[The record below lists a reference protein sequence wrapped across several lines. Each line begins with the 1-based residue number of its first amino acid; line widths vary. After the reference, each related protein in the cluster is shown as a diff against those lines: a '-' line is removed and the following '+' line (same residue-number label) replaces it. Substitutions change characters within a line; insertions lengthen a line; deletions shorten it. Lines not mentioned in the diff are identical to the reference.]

1 MRIDSHQHF
10 WRYSPA
16 EYGWMD
22 DRMTRIRRD
31 FLPEDL
37 APLLAACG
45 LDGAV
50 AVQARSSLEETRFLL
65 DLAREHDCVK
75 GVVGWADLCA
85 LDLDAVLDELCQEPL
100 LRGLRHVVQDEPDD
114 DFLRREDFQAGA
126 RKLAARSLVYDILI
140 YPRQLDA
147 AVAFAA
153 ALPDQPFV
161 LDHLAKPD
169 IAGART
175 DNWRGGFRGL
185 AAMDHVL
192 RKVNGIV
199 LMPVDGTA
207 LARVA
212 EEAQQAGIPVVIA
225 DSGLEWEG
233 QVSFVATDN
242 REAGRIAGRRLREL
256 MGGAGKAVM
265 MRYVEGSES
274 TKQREEGFLEGVAE
288 QQGVELLSTNQHA
301 GNTKE
306 GAQAVAENLLTANP
320 GVTGVFC
327 SNESATHGMLRALE
341 AAGLAGKVRF
351 VGFDSSGTLL
361 EGLRAGHIDALVLQ
375 DPVHMGDTAVRT
387 LVDHLDGEDVERR
400 VDTGVTVATKDN
412 LDSAEIAGLLTP
424 DLSILDGR

>member
-22 DRMTRIRRD
+22 DRMTRIQRD
-31 FLPEDL
+31 FLPQDL

-65 DLAREHDCVK
+65 ELAREHDCLK

-114 DFLRREDFQAGA
+114 DFLRREDFQAGV
-126 RKLAARSLVYDILI
+126 RKLAARGLVYDILI

-192 RKVNGIV
+192 CKVSGMVTEAKWNAWQPDDFRAYMDEALDAFGIDR
-199 LMPVDGTA
+199 LMFGSDWPVALLAADGYQDVYQ
-207 LARVA
+207 LVA
-212 EEAQQAGIPVVIA
+212 DWAQQLSEDEQAKLFGGNA
-225 DSGLEWEG
+225 ARFYGL
-233 QVSFVATDN
+233 S
-242 REAGRIAGRRLREL
+242 
-256 MGGAGKAVM
+256 
-265 MRYVEGSES
+265 
-274 TKQREEGFLEGVAE
+274 
-288 QQGVELLSTNQHA
+288 
-301 GNTKE
+301 
-306 GAQAVAENLLTANP
+306 
-320 GVTGVFC
+320 
-327 SNESATHGMLRALE
+327 
-341 AAGLAGKVRF
+341 
-351 VGFDSSGTLL
+351 
-361 EGLRAGHIDALVLQ
+361 
-375 DPVHMGDTAVRT
+375 
-387 LVDHLDGEDVERR
+387 
-400 VDTGVTVATKDN
+400 
-412 LDSAEIAGLLTP
+412 
-424 DLSILDGR
+424 

>member
-65 DLAREHDCVK
+65 ELAREHDCVK

-114 DFLRREDFQAGA
+114 DFLRREDFQRGV
-126 RKLAARSLVYDILI
+126 RKLAGRGLVYDILI

-175 DNWRGGFRGL
+175 DNWQGGFRGL

-192 RKVNGIV
+192 CKVSGMVTEAKWNAWQPDDFRAYMDEALDAFGIDR
-199 LMPVDGTA
+199 LMFGSDWPVALLAADGYQDVYQ
-207 LARVA
+207 LVA
-212 EEAQQAGIPVVIA
+212 DWAQQLSEDEQAKLFGGNA
-225 DSGLEWEG
+225 ARFYGL
-233 QVSFVATDN
+233 S
-242 REAGRIAGRRLREL
+242 
-256 MGGAGKAVM
+256 
-265 MRYVEGSES
+265 
-274 TKQREEGFLEGVAE
+274 
-288 QQGVELLSTNQHA
+288 
-301 GNTKE
+301 
-306 GAQAVAENLLTANP
+306 
-320 GVTGVFC
+320 
-327 SNESATHGMLRALE
+327 
-341 AAGLAGKVRF
+341 
-351 VGFDSSGTLL
+351 
-361 EGLRAGHIDALVLQ
+361 
-375 DPVHMGDTAVRT
+375 
-387 LVDHLDGEDVERR
+387 
-400 VDTGVTVATKDN
+400 
-412 LDSAEIAGLLTP
+412 
-424 DLSILDGR
+424 

>member
-1 MRIDSHQHF
+1 MRIDAHQHF

-65 DLAREHDCVK
+65 ELARAHDCVK

-85 LDLDAVLDELCQEPL
+85 ADLDAVLDELCQEPL

-126 RKLAARSLVYDILI
+126 RKLAARGLVYDILI

-147 AVAFAA
+147 AVAFAR
-153 ALPDQPFV
+153 ALPDQPLV

-192 RKVNGIV
+192 CKVSGMVTEAKWNAWQPDDFRAYMDEALDAFGIDR
-199 LMPVDGTA
+199 LMFGSDWPVA
-207 LARVA
+207 LLAADDYQSVYQLVSDWAAALSDDEQAKLFGGNAAR
-212 EEAQQAGIPVVIA
+212 
-225 DSGLEWEG
+225 
-233 QVSFVATDN
+233 F
-242 REAGRIAGRRLREL
+242 
-256 MGGAGKAVM
+256 
-265 MRYVEGSES
+265 Y
-274 TKQREEGFLEGVAE
+274 
-288 QQGVELLSTNQHA
+288 
-301 GNTKE
+301 
-306 GAQAVAENLLTANP
+306 
-320 GVTGVFC
+320 
-327 SNESATHGMLRALE
+327 
-341 AAGLAGKVRF
+341 
-351 VGFDSSGTLL
+351 
-361 EGLRAGHIDALVLQ
+361 GLR
-375 DPVHMGDTAVRT
+375 
-387 LVDHLDGEDVERR
+387 
-400 VDTGVTVATKDN
+400 
-412 LDSAEIAGLLTP
+412 
-424 DLSILDGR
+424 

>member
-22 DRMTRIRRD
+22 DRMTRIQRD
-31 FLPEDL
+31 FLPQDL

-65 DLAREHDCVK
+65 ELAREHDCVK

-114 DFLRREDFQAGA
+114 DFLRREDFQAGV
-126 RKLAARSLVYDILI
+126 RKLAARGLVYDILI

-192 RKVNGIV
+192 CKVSGMVTEAKWNAWQPDDFRAYMDEALDAFGIDR
-199 LMPVDGTA
+199 LMFGSDWPVALLAADGYQDVYQLVA
-207 LARVA
+207 DWAAQLSEDEQAKLFGGNAARFY
-212 EEAQQAGIPVVIA
+212 
-225 DSGLEWEG
+225 GL
-233 QVSFVATDN
+233 N
-242 REAGRIAGRRLREL
+242 
-256 MGGAGKAVM
+256 
-265 MRYVEGSES
+265 
-274 TKQREEGFLEGVAE
+274 
-288 QQGVELLSTNQHA
+288 
-301 GNTKE
+301 
-306 GAQAVAENLLTANP
+306 
-320 GVTGVFC
+320 
-327 SNESATHGMLRALE
+327 
-341 AAGLAGKVRF
+341 
-351 VGFDSSGTLL
+351 
-361 EGLRAGHIDALVLQ
+361 
-375 DPVHMGDTAVRT
+375 
-387 LVDHLDGEDVERR
+387 
-400 VDTGVTVATKDN
+400 
-412 LDSAEIAGLLTP
+412 
-424 DLSILDGR
+424 

>member
-65 DLAREHDCVK
+65 ELARAHDCVK

-114 DFLRREDFQAGA
+114 DFLRRADFQAGV
-126 RKLAARSLVYDILI
+126 RKLAARGLVYDILI

-161 LDHLAKPD
+161 LDHLAKPPV
-169 IAGART
+169 ASGALEPWERDVRELAQHPHVHCKVSGLVT
-175 DNWRGGFRGL
+175 EARWHAWEPDDFRSYLDVVFDAFGEERLMFGSDWPVCL
-185 AAMDHVL
+185 AA
-192 RKVNGIV
+192 
-199 LMPVDGTA
+199 
-207 LARVA
+207 
-212 EEAQQAGIPVVIA
+212 AG
-225 DSGLEWEG
+225 SY
-233 QVSFVATDN
+233 
-242 REAGRIAGRRLREL
+242 R
-256 MGGAGKAVM
+256 
-265 MRYVEGSES
+265 
-274 TKQREEGFLEGVAE
+274 
-288 QQGVELLSTNQHA
+288 
-301 GNTKE
+301 
-306 GAQAVAENLLTANP
+306 AVAQLVLDHAAP
-320 GVTGVFC
+320 L
-327 SNESATHGMLRALE
+327 SPRAR
-341 AAGLAGKVRF
+341 AGLFGENAARF
-351 VGFDSSGTLL
+351 Y
-361 EGLRAGHIDALVLQ
+361 GL
-375 DPVHMGDTAVRT
+375 DPA
-387 LVDHLDGEDVERR
+387 
-400 VDTGVTVATKDN
+400 A
-412 LDSAEIAGLLTP
+412 
-424 DLSILDGR
+424 

>member
-65 DLAREHDCVK
+65 ELAREHDCVK

-114 DFLRREDFQAGA
+114 DFLRREDFQRGV
-126 RKLAARSLVYDILI
+126 RKLAGRGLVYDILI

-175 DNWRGGFRGL
+175 DNWQGGFRGL

-192 RKVNGIV
+192 CKVSGMVTEAKWNAWQPDDFRAYMDEALDAFGIDR
-199 LMPVDGTA
+199 LMFGSDWPVALLAADGYQDVYQLVA
-207 LARVA
+207 DWAAQLSEDEQAKLFGGNAARFY
-212 EEAQQAGIPVVIA
+212 
-225 DSGLEWEG
+225 GL
-233 QVSFVATDN
+233 S
-242 REAGRIAGRRLREL
+242 
-256 MGGAGKAVM
+256 
-265 MRYVEGSES
+265 
-274 TKQREEGFLEGVAE
+274 
-288 QQGVELLSTNQHA
+288 
-301 GNTKE
+301 
-306 GAQAVAENLLTANP
+306 
-320 GVTGVFC
+320 
-327 SNESATHGMLRALE
+327 
-341 AAGLAGKVRF
+341 
-351 VGFDSSGTLL
+351 
-361 EGLRAGHIDALVLQ
+361 
-375 DPVHMGDTAVRT
+375 
-387 LVDHLDGEDVERR
+387 
-400 VDTGVTVATKDN
+400 
-412 LDSAEIAGLLTP
+412 
-424 DLSILDGR
+424 

>member
-65 DLAREHDCVK
+65 ELARAHDCVK
-75 GVVGWADLCA
+75 GVVGWADLRA
-85 LDLDAVLDELCQEPL
+85 EDLDDVLDELCQEPL

-114 DFLRREDFQAGA
+114 GFLRREDFQAGA
-126 RKLAARSLVYDILI
+126 RKLAARGLAYDILI

-147 AVAFAA
+147 AVAFAT
-153 ALPDQPFV
+153 ALPDQPLV

-192 RKVNGIV
+192 CKVSGMVTEAKWNAWQPDDFRAYMDEALDAFGIDR
-199 LMPVDGTA
+199 LMFGSDWPVALLAADGYQSVYQLVADWAAA
-207 LARVA
+207 LSEDEQAKLFGGNAARFY
-212 EEAQQAGIPVVIA
+212 
-225 DSGLEWEG
+225 GL
-233 QVSFVATDN
+233 
-242 REAGRIAGRRLREL
+242 
-256 MGGAGKAVM
+256 
-265 MRYVEGSES
+265 
-274 TKQREEGFLEGVAE
+274 
-288 QQGVELLSTNQHA
+288 
-301 GNTKE
+301 
-306 GAQAVAENLLTANP
+306 
-320 GVTGVFC
+320 C
-327 SNESATHGMLRALE
+327 
-341 AAGLAGKVRF
+341 
-351 VGFDSSGTLL
+351 
-361 EGLRAGHIDALVLQ
+361 
-375 DPVHMGDTAVRT
+375 
-387 LVDHLDGEDVERR
+387 
-400 VDTGVTVATKDN
+400 
-412 LDSAEIAGLLTP
+412 
-424 DLSILDGR
+424 

>member
-65 DLAREHDCVK
+65 ELAREHDCVK

-114 DFLRREDFQAGA
+114 DFLRREDFQRGV
-126 RKLAARSLVYDILI
+126 RKLAGRGLVYDILI

-192 RKVNGIV
+192 CKVSGMVTEAKWYVWQPDDFRAYMDEALDAFGIDR
-199 LMPVDGTA
+199 LMFGSDWPVALLAADGYQDVYQLVA
-207 LARVA
+207 DWAAQLSEDEQAKLFGGNAARFY
-212 EEAQQAGIPVVIA
+212 
-225 DSGLEWEG
+225 GL
-233 QVSFVATDN
+233 S
-242 REAGRIAGRRLREL
+242 
-256 MGGAGKAVM
+256 
-265 MRYVEGSES
+265 
-274 TKQREEGFLEGVAE
+274 
-288 QQGVELLSTNQHA
+288 
-301 GNTKE
+301 
-306 GAQAVAENLLTANP
+306 
-320 GVTGVFC
+320 
-327 SNESATHGMLRALE
+327 
-341 AAGLAGKVRF
+341 
-351 VGFDSSGTLL
+351 
-361 EGLRAGHIDALVLQ
+361 
-375 DPVHMGDTAVRT
+375 
-387 LVDHLDGEDVERR
+387 
-400 VDTGVTVATKDN
+400 
-412 LDSAEIAGLLTP
+412 
-424 DLSILDGR
+424 

>member
-65 DLAREHDCVK
+65 ELAREHDCVK

-114 DFLRREDFQAGA
+114 DFLRREDFQRGV
-126 RKLAARSLVYDILI
+126 RKLAGRGLVYDILI

-169 IAGART
+169 IAGARS
-175 DNWRGGFRGL
+175 DNWQGGFRGL

-192 RKVNGIV
+192 CKVSGMVTEPKWNAWQPDDLRAYMDEALDAFGIDR
-199 LMPVDGTA
+199 LMFGSDWPVALLAADGYQDVYQ
-207 LARVA
+207 LVA
-212 EEAQQAGIPVVIA
+212 DWAAQLSEDEQAKLFG
-225 DSGLEWEG
+225 
-233 QVSFVATDN
+233 
-242 REAGRIAGRRLREL
+242 
-256 MGGAGKAVM
+256 GKAA
-265 MRYVEGSES
+265 RFYG
-274 TKQREEGFLEGVAE
+274 
-288 QQGVELLSTNQHA
+288 LS
-301 GNTKE
+301 
-306 GAQAVAENLLTANP
+306 
-320 GVTGVFC
+320 
-327 SNESATHGMLRALE
+327 
-341 AAGLAGKVRF
+341 
-351 VGFDSSGTLL
+351 
-361 EGLRAGHIDALVLQ
+361 
-375 DPVHMGDTAVRT
+375 
-387 LVDHLDGEDVERR
+387 
-400 VDTGVTVATKDN
+400 
-412 LDSAEIAGLLTP
+412 
-424 DLSILDGR
+424 

>member
-65 DLAREHDCVK
+65 ELARAHDCVK
-75 GVVGWADLCA
+75 AVVGWADLRA
-85 LDLDAVLDELCQEPL
+85 EDLDDVLDELCQEPL

-126 RKLAARSLVYDILI
+126 RKLAARDLAYDIRI

-147 AVAFAA
+147 AVAFAT
-153 ALPDQPFV
+153 ALPDQPLV

-192 RKVNGIV
+192 CKVSGMVTEAKWNAWQPDDFRAYMDEALDAFGIDR
-199 LMPVDGTA
+199 LMFGSDWPVALLAADGYQSVYQLVTDWA
-207 LARVA
+207 AELSEDEQAKLFGGNAARFY
-212 EEAQQAGIPVVIA
+212 
-225 DSGLEWEG
+225 GL
-233 QVSFVATDN
+233 
-242 REAGRIAGRRLREL
+242 
-256 MGGAGKAVM
+256 
-265 MRYVEGSES
+265 
-274 TKQREEGFLEGVAE
+274 
-288 QQGVELLSTNQHA
+288 
-301 GNTKE
+301 
-306 GAQAVAENLLTANP
+306 
-320 GVTGVFC
+320 C
-327 SNESATHGMLRALE
+327 
-341 AAGLAGKVRF
+341 
-351 VGFDSSGTLL
+351 
-361 EGLRAGHIDALVLQ
+361 
-375 DPVHMGDTAVRT
+375 
-387 LVDHLDGEDVERR
+387 
-400 VDTGVTVATKDN
+400 
-412 LDSAEIAGLLTP
+412 
-424 DLSILDGR
+424 

>member
-65 DLAREHDCVK
+65 ELAREHDCVK

-114 DFLRREDFQAGA
+114 DFLRREDFQRGV
-126 RKLAARSLVYDILI
+126 RKLAGRGLVYDILI

-175 DNWRGGFRGL
+175 DNWQGGFRGL

-192 RKVNGIV
+192 CKVSGMVTEAKWNAWQPDDFRAYMDEALDAFGIDR
-199 LMPVDGTA
+199 LMFGSDWPVA
-207 LARVA
+207 L
-212 EEAQQAGIPVVIA
+212 
-225 DSGLEWEG
+225 L
-233 QVSFVATDN
+233 
-242 REAGRIAGRRLREL
+242 
-256 MGGAGKAVM
+256 GAW
-265 MRYVEGSES
+265 
-274 TKQREEGFLEGVAE
+274 
-288 QQGVELLSTNQHA
+288 
-301 GNTKE
+301 
-306 GAQAVAENLLTANP
+306 AVALLA
-320 GVTGVFC
+320 
-327 SNESATHGMLRALE
+327 
-341 AAGLAGKVRF
+341 
-351 VGFDSSGTLL
+351 
-361 EGLRAGHIDALVLQ
+361 
-375 DPVHMGDTAVRT
+375 
-387 LVDHLDGEDVERR
+387 
-400 VDTGVTVATKDN
+400 
-412 LDSAEIAGLLTP
+412 
-424 DLSILDGR
+424 

>member
-65 DLAREHDCVK
+65 ELARAHDCVK

-85 LDLDAVLDELCQEPL
+85 DDLDDVLDELCQEPL

-126 RKLAARSLVYDILI
+126 RKLAARGLAYDILI

-147 AVAFAA
+147 AVAFAT
-153 ALPDQPFV
+153 ALPDQPLV

-192 RKVNGIV
+192 CKVSGMVTEAKWNAWQPDDFRHYMDEALDAFGIDR
-199 LMPVDGTA
+199 LMFGSDWPVALLAADGYQSVYQLVADWAAA
-207 LARVA
+207 LSEDEQAKLFGGNAARFY
-212 EEAQQAGIPVVIA
+212 
-225 DSGLEWEG
+225 GL
-233 QVSFVATDN
+233 
-242 REAGRIAGRRLREL
+242 
-256 MGGAGKAVM
+256 
-265 MRYVEGSES
+265 
-274 TKQREEGFLEGVAE
+274 
-288 QQGVELLSTNQHA
+288 
-301 GNTKE
+301 
-306 GAQAVAENLLTANP
+306 
-320 GVTGVFC
+320 C
-327 SNESATHGMLRALE
+327 
-341 AAGLAGKVRF
+341 
-351 VGFDSSGTLL
+351 
-361 EGLRAGHIDALVLQ
+361 
-375 DPVHMGDTAVRT
+375 
-387 LVDHLDGEDVERR
+387 
-400 VDTGVTVATKDN
+400 
-412 LDSAEIAGLLTP
+412 
-424 DLSILDGR
+424 

>member
-192 RKVNGIV
+192 CKVSGMVTEAKWNAWQPDDFRAYMDEALDAFGIDR
-199 LMPVDGTA
+199 LMFGSDWPVALLAADGYQDVYQ
-207 LARVA
+207 LVA
-212 EEAQQAGIPVVIA
+212 DWAQQLSEDEQAKLFGGNA
-225 DSGLEWEG
+225 ARFYGL
-233 QVSFVATDN
+233 S
-242 REAGRIAGRRLREL
+242 
-256 MGGAGKAVM
+256 
-265 MRYVEGSES
+265 
-274 TKQREEGFLEGVAE
+274 
-288 QQGVELLSTNQHA
+288 
-301 GNTKE
+301 
-306 GAQAVAENLLTANP
+306 
-320 GVTGVFC
+320 
-327 SNESATHGMLRALE
+327 
-341 AAGLAGKVRF
+341 
-351 VGFDSSGTLL
+351 
-361 EGLRAGHIDALVLQ
+361 
-375 DPVHMGDTAVRT
+375 
-387 LVDHLDGEDVERR
+387 
-400 VDTGVTVATKDN
+400 
-412 LDSAEIAGLLTP
+412 
-424 DLSILDGR
+424 

>member
-65 DLAREHDCVK
+65 ELAREHDCVK

-85 LDLDAVLDELCQEPL
+85 SDLDAVLDELCQEPL

-126 RKLAARSLVYDILI
+126 RKLAARGLVYDILI

-153 ALPDQPFV
+153 ALPGQPFV

-175 DNWRGGFRGL
+175 DNWRGGFREL

-192 RKVNGIV
+192 CKVSGMVTEAKWNAWQPDDFRAYMDEALDAFGIDR
-199 LMPVDGTA
+199 LMFGSDWPVALLAADGYQDVYQ
-207 LARVA
+207 LVA
-212 EEAQQAGIPVVIA
+212 DWAQQLSEDEQAKLFGGNA
-225 DSGLEWEG
+225 ARFYGL
-233 QVSFVATDN
+233 S
-242 REAGRIAGRRLREL
+242 
-256 MGGAGKAVM
+256 
-265 MRYVEGSES
+265 
-274 TKQREEGFLEGVAE
+274 
-288 QQGVELLSTNQHA
+288 
-301 GNTKE
+301 
-306 GAQAVAENLLTANP
+306 
-320 GVTGVFC
+320 
-327 SNESATHGMLRALE
+327 
-341 AAGLAGKVRF
+341 
-351 VGFDSSGTLL
+351 
-361 EGLRAGHIDALVLQ
+361 
-375 DPVHMGDTAVRT
+375 
-387 LVDHLDGEDVERR
+387 
-400 VDTGVTVATKDN
+400 
-412 LDSAEIAGLLTP
+412 
-424 DLSILDGR
+424 

>member
-65 DLAREHDCVK
+65 ELAREHDCVK

-114 DFLRREDFQAGA
+114 DFLRRADFQAGA
-126 RKLAARSLVYDILI
+126 RKLAARGLVYDILI

-175 DNWRGGFRGL
+175 DNWRGGLRGL

-192 RKVNGIV
+192 CKVSGMVTEAKWNAWQPDDFRTYMDEALDAFGIDR
-199 LMPVDGTA
+199 LMFGSDWPVALLAADGYQDVYQLVA
-207 LARVA
+207 DWAAQLSEDEQAKLFGGNAARFY
-212 EEAQQAGIPVVIA
+212 
-225 DSGLEWEG
+225 GL
-233 QVSFVATDN
+233 N
-242 REAGRIAGRRLREL
+242 
-256 MGGAGKAVM
+256 
-265 MRYVEGSES
+265 
-274 TKQREEGFLEGVAE
+274 
-288 QQGVELLSTNQHA
+288 
-301 GNTKE
+301 
-306 GAQAVAENLLTANP
+306 
-320 GVTGVFC
+320 
-327 SNESATHGMLRALE
+327 
-341 AAGLAGKVRF
+341 
-351 VGFDSSGTLL
+351 
-361 EGLRAGHIDALVLQ
+361 
-375 DPVHMGDTAVRT
+375 
-387 LVDHLDGEDVERR
+387 
-400 VDTGVTVATKDN
+400 
-412 LDSAEIAGLLTP
+412 
-424 DLSILDGR
+424 

>member
-65 DLAREHDCVK
+65 DLARAHDCVK

-85 LDLDAVLDELCQEPL
+85 EDLDGVLDELCQEPL

-126 RKLAARSLVYDILI
+126 RKLAARGLVYDILI

-147 AVAFAA
+147 AVSFAA
-153 ALPDQPFV
+153 ALPDQPLV

-175 DNWRGGFRGL
+175 DNWRDGFRGL
-185 AAMDHVL
+185 AAMDHVMC
-192 RKVNGIV
+192 KV
-199 LMPVDGTA
+199 
-207 LARVA
+207 
-212 EEAQQAGIPVVIA
+212 
-225 DSGLEWEG
+225 SG
-233 QVSFVATDN
+233 
-242 REAGRIAGRRLREL
+242 
-256 MGGAGKAVM
+256 M
-265 MRYVEGSES
+265 
-274 TKQREEGFLEGVAE
+274 
-288 QQGVELLSTNQHA
+288 
-301 GNTKE
+301 
-306 GAQAVAENLLTANP
+306 
-320 GVTGVFC
+320 VT
-327 SNESATHGMLRALE
+327 E
-341 AAGLAGKVRF
+341 AAWNAWRPDDFRAYLDEALDAFGIDRLMFGSDWPVALLAADDYQSVYQLVADWAAELSRDEQAKLFGGNATRFYGL
-351 VGFDSSGTLL
+351 S
-361 EGLRAGHIDALVLQ
+361 
-375 DPVHMGDTAVRT
+375 
-387 LVDHLDGEDVERR
+387 
-400 VDTGVTVATKDN
+400 
-412 LDSAEIAGLLTP
+412 
-424 DLSILDGR
+424 

>member
-22 DRMTRIRRD
+22 DRMTRIQRD
-31 FLPEDL
+31 FLPQDL

-65 DLAREHDCVK
+65 ELAREHDCVK

-114 DFLRREDFQAGA
+114 DFLRREDFQAGV
-126 RKLAARSLVYDILI
+126 RKLAARGLVYDILI

-192 RKVNGIV
+192 CKVSGMVTEAKWNAWQPDDFRAYMDEALDAFGIDR
-199 LMPVDGTA
+199 LMFGSDWPVALLAADGYQDVYQLVA
-207 LARVA
+207 DWAAQLSEDEQAKLFGGNAARFY
-212 EEAQQAGIPVVIA
+212 
-225 DSGLEWEG
+225 GL
-233 QVSFVATDN
+233 S
-242 REAGRIAGRRLREL
+242 
-256 MGGAGKAVM
+256 
-265 MRYVEGSES
+265 
-274 TKQREEGFLEGVAE
+274 
-288 QQGVELLSTNQHA
+288 
-301 GNTKE
+301 
-306 GAQAVAENLLTANP
+306 
-320 GVTGVFC
+320 
-327 SNESATHGMLRALE
+327 
-341 AAGLAGKVRF
+341 
-351 VGFDSSGTLL
+351 
-361 EGLRAGHIDALVLQ
+361 
-375 DPVHMGDTAVRT
+375 
-387 LVDHLDGEDVERR
+387 
-400 VDTGVTVATKDN
+400 
-412 LDSAEIAGLLTP
+412 
-424 DLSILDGR
+424 

>member
-65 DLAREHDCVK
+65 ELAREHDCVK

-114 DFLRREDFQAGA
+114 DFLRREDFQAGV
-126 RKLAARSLVYDILI
+126 RKLAARGLVYDILI

-192 RKVNGIV
+192 CKVSGMVTEAKWNAWQPDDFRAYMDEALDAFGIDR
-199 LMPVDGTA
+199 LMFGSDWPVCTLAAPYDRVHEVFEHWRASLSLVGASVDTA
-207 LARVA
+207 A
-212 EEAQQAGIPVVIA
+212 
-225 DSGLEWEG
+225 
-233 QVSFVATDN
+233 
-242 REAGRIAGRRLREL
+242 
-256 MGGAGKAVM
+256 AV
-265 MRYVEGSES
+265 
-274 TKQREEGFLEGVAE
+274 
-288 QQGVELLSTNQHA
+288 
-301 GNTKE
+301 
-306 GAQAVAENLLTANP
+306 
-320 GVTGVFC
+320 
-327 SNESATHGMLRALE
+327 ESAY
-341 AAGLAGKVRF
+341 
-351 VGFDSSGTLL
+351 
-361 EGLRAGHIDALVLQ
+361 
-375 DPVHMGDTAVRT
+375 
-387 LVDHLDGEDVERR
+387 
-400 VDTGVTVATKDN
+400 GV
-412 LDSAEIAGLLTP
+412 S
-424 DLSILDGR
+424 

>member
-65 DLAREHDCVK
+65 ELARAHDCVK

-85 LDLDAVLDELCQEPL
+85 EDLDDVLDELCQEPL

-126 RKLAARSLVYDILI
+126 RKLAARGLAYDILI

-147 AVAFAA
+147 AVAFAT
-153 ALPDQPFV
+153 ALPDQPLV

-192 RKVNGIV
+192 CKVSGMVTEAKWNAWQPDDFRAYMDEALDAFGIDR
-199 LMPVDGTA
+199 LMFGSDWPVA
-207 LARVA
+207 L
-212 EEAQQAGIPVVIA
+212 
-225 DSGLEWEG
+225 L
-233 QVSFVATDN
+233 ATDDYQSVYQLVADWAAALS
-242 REAGRIAGRRLREL
+242 EDEQAKLF
-256 MGGAGKAVM
+256 GG
-265 MRYVEGSES
+265 
-274 TKQREEGFLEGVAE
+274 
-288 QQGVELLSTNQHA
+288 N
-301 GNTKE
+301 
-306 GAQAVAENLLTANP
+306 
-320 GVTGVFC
+320 
-327 SNESATHGMLRALE
+327 
-341 AAGLAGKVRF
+341 AARFYGLC
-351 VGFDSSGTLL
+351 
-361 EGLRAGHIDALVLQ
+361 
-375 DPVHMGDTAVRT
+375 
-387 LVDHLDGEDVERR
+387 
-400 VDTGVTVATKDN
+400 
-412 LDSAEIAGLLTP
+412 
-424 DLSILDGR
+424 

>member
-22 DRMTRIRRD
+22 DRMTRIQRD
-31 FLPEDL
+31 FLPQDL

-65 DLAREHDCVK
+65 ELAREHDCVK

-114 DFLRREDFQAGA
+114 DFLRREDFQAGV
-126 RKLAARSLVYDILI
+126 RKLAARGLVYDSLI

-192 RKVNGIV
+192 CKVSGMVTEAKWNAWQPDDFRAYMDEALDAFGIDR
-199 LMPVDGTA
+199 LMFGSDWPVALLAADGYQDVYQ
-207 LARVA
+207 LVA
-212 EEAQQAGIPVVIA
+212 DWAQQLSEDEQAKLFGGNA
-225 DSGLEWEG
+225 ARFYGL
-233 QVSFVATDN
+233 S
-242 REAGRIAGRRLREL
+242 
-256 MGGAGKAVM
+256 
-265 MRYVEGSES
+265 
-274 TKQREEGFLEGVAE
+274 
-288 QQGVELLSTNQHA
+288 
-301 GNTKE
+301 
-306 GAQAVAENLLTANP
+306 
-320 GVTGVFC
+320 
-327 SNESATHGMLRALE
+327 
-341 AAGLAGKVRF
+341 
-351 VGFDSSGTLL
+351 
-361 EGLRAGHIDALVLQ
+361 
-375 DPVHMGDTAVRT
+375 
-387 LVDHLDGEDVERR
+387 
-400 VDTGVTVATKDN
+400 
-412 LDSAEIAGLLTP
+412 
-424 DLSILDGR
+424 

>member
-65 DLAREHDCVK
+65 ELARAHDCVK
-75 GVVGWADLCA
+75 GVVGWADLRA
-85 LDLDAVLDELCQEPL
+85 EDLDDVLDELCQEPL

-126 RKLAARSLVYDILI
+126 RKLAARGLAYDILI

-147 AVAFAA
+147 AVAFAT
-153 ALPDQPFV
+153 ALPDQPLV

-185 AAMDHVL
+185 AALDHVL
-192 RKVNGIV
+192 CKVSGMVTEAKWNAWQPDDFRAYMDEALDAFGIDR
-199 LMPVDGTA
+199 LMFGSDWPVALLAADGYQSVYQLVADWAAA
-207 LARVA
+207 LSEDEQAKLFGGNAARFY
-212 EEAQQAGIPVVIA
+212 
-225 DSGLEWEG
+225 GL
-233 QVSFVATDN
+233 
-242 REAGRIAGRRLREL
+242 
-256 MGGAGKAVM
+256 
-265 MRYVEGSES
+265 
-274 TKQREEGFLEGVAE
+274 
-288 QQGVELLSTNQHA
+288 
-301 GNTKE
+301 
-306 GAQAVAENLLTANP
+306 
-320 GVTGVFC
+320 C
-327 SNESATHGMLRALE
+327 
-341 AAGLAGKVRF
+341 
-351 VGFDSSGTLL
+351 
-361 EGLRAGHIDALVLQ
+361 
-375 DPVHMGDTAVRT
+375 
-387 LVDHLDGEDVERR
+387 
-400 VDTGVTVATKDN
+400 
-412 LDSAEIAGLLTP
+412 
-424 DLSILDGR
+424 

>member
-22 DRMTRIRRD
+22 DRMTRIQRD
-31 FLPEDL
+31 FLPQDL

-65 DLAREHDCVK
+65 ELAREHDCVK

-114 DFLRREDFQAGA
+114 DFLRREDFQAGV
-126 RKLAARSLVYDILI
+126 RKLAARGLVYDILI

-192 RKVNGIV
+192 CKVSGMVTEAKWNAWQPDDFRAYMDEALDAFGIDR
-199 LMPVDGTA
+199 LMFGSDWPVALLAADGYQDVYQ
-207 LARVA
+207 LVA
-212 EEAQQAGIPVVIA
+212 DWAQQLPEDEQAKLFGGNA
-225 DSGLEWEG
+225 ARFYGL
-233 QVSFVATDN
+233 S
-242 REAGRIAGRRLREL
+242 
-256 MGGAGKAVM
+256 
-265 MRYVEGSES
+265 
-274 TKQREEGFLEGVAE
+274 
-288 QQGVELLSTNQHA
+288 
-301 GNTKE
+301 
-306 GAQAVAENLLTANP
+306 
-320 GVTGVFC
+320 
-327 SNESATHGMLRALE
+327 
-341 AAGLAGKVRF
+341 
-351 VGFDSSGTLL
+351 
-361 EGLRAGHIDALVLQ
+361 
-375 DPVHMGDTAVRT
+375 
-387 LVDHLDGEDVERR
+387 
-400 VDTGVTVATKDN
+400 
-412 LDSAEIAGLLTP
+412 
-424 DLSILDGR
+424 

>member
-65 DLAREHDCVK
+65 ELAREHDCVK

-85 LDLDAVLDELCQEPL
+85 SDLDAVLDELCQEPL

-126 RKLAARSLVYDILI
+126 RKLAARGLAYDILI

-147 AVAFAA
+147 AVAFAT
-153 ALPDQPFV
+153 ALPDQPLV

-192 RKVNGIV
+192 CKVSGMVTEAKWNAWQPDDFRAYMDEALDAFGIDR
-199 LMPVDGTA
+199 LMFGSDWPVALLAADGYQSVYQLVADWAAA
-207 LARVA
+207 LSEDEQAKLFGGNAARFY
-212 EEAQQAGIPVVIA
+212 
-225 DSGLEWEG
+225 GL
-233 QVSFVATDN
+233 
-242 REAGRIAGRRLREL
+242 
-256 MGGAGKAVM
+256 
-265 MRYVEGSES
+265 
-274 TKQREEGFLEGVAE
+274 
-288 QQGVELLSTNQHA
+288 
-301 GNTKE
+301 
-306 GAQAVAENLLTANP
+306 
-320 GVTGVFC
+320 C
-327 SNESATHGMLRALE
+327 
-341 AAGLAGKVRF
+341 
-351 VGFDSSGTLL
+351 
-361 EGLRAGHIDALVLQ
+361 
-375 DPVHMGDTAVRT
+375 
-387 LVDHLDGEDVERR
+387 
-400 VDTGVTVATKDN
+400 
-412 LDSAEIAGLLTP
+412 
-424 DLSILDGR
+424 

>member
-22 DRMTRIRRD
+22 DRMTRIQRD
-31 FLPEDL
+31 FLPQDL

-65 DLAREHDCVK
+65 ELAREHDCVK

-114 DFLRREDFQAGA
+114 DFLRREDFQAGV
-126 RKLAARSLVYDILI
+126 RKLAARGLVYDILI

-192 RKVNGIV
+192 CKVSGMVTEAKWNAWQPDDFRAYMDEALDAFGIDR
-199 LMPVDGTA
+199 LMFGSDWPVALLAADGYQDVYQ
-207 LARVA
+207 LVA
-212 EEAQQAGIPVVIA
+212 DWAQQLSEDEQAKLFGGNA
-225 DSGLEWEG
+225 ARFYGL
-233 QVSFVATDN
+233 S
-242 REAGRIAGRRLREL
+242 
-256 MGGAGKAVM
+256 
-265 MRYVEGSES
+265 
-274 TKQREEGFLEGVAE
+274 
-288 QQGVELLSTNQHA
+288 
-301 GNTKE
+301 
-306 GAQAVAENLLTANP
+306 
-320 GVTGVFC
+320 
-327 SNESATHGMLRALE
+327 
-341 AAGLAGKVRF
+341 
-351 VGFDSSGTLL
+351 
-361 EGLRAGHIDALVLQ
+361 
-375 DPVHMGDTAVRT
+375 
-387 LVDHLDGEDVERR
+387 
-400 VDTGVTVATKDN
+400 
-412 LDSAEIAGLLTP
+412 
-424 DLSILDGR
+424 

>member
-22 DRMTRIRRD
+22 DRMTRIQRD
-31 FLPEDL
+31 FLPQDL

-65 DLAREHDCVK
+65 ELAREHDCVK

-114 DFLRREDFQAGA
+114 DFLRREDFQAGV
-126 RKLAARSLVYDILI
+126 RKLAARGLVYDILI

-192 RKVNGIV
+192 CKVSGMVTEAKWNAWQPDDFRTYMDEALDAFGIDR
-199 LMPVDGTA
+199 LMFGSDWPVALLAADGYQDVYQ
-207 LARVA
+207 LVA
-212 EEAQQAGIPVVIA
+212 DWAQQLSEDEQAKLFGGNA
-225 DSGLEWEG
+225 ARFYGL
-233 QVSFVATDN
+233 S
-242 REAGRIAGRRLREL
+242 
-256 MGGAGKAVM
+256 
-265 MRYVEGSES
+265 
-274 TKQREEGFLEGVAE
+274 
-288 QQGVELLSTNQHA
+288 
-301 GNTKE
+301 
-306 GAQAVAENLLTANP
+306 
-320 GVTGVFC
+320 
-327 SNESATHGMLRALE
+327 
-341 AAGLAGKVRF
+341 
-351 VGFDSSGTLL
+351 
-361 EGLRAGHIDALVLQ
+361 
-375 DPVHMGDTAVRT
+375 
-387 LVDHLDGEDVERR
+387 
-400 VDTGVTVATKDN
+400 
-412 LDSAEIAGLLTP
+412 
-424 DLSILDGR
+424 